1 MNSAFIEAPNHEK
14 EKKRVVRNRKKDT
27 KSKDD
32 KFLSLHKMNLQMFKE
47 VEEQHQRFLQPL
59 TESQRKVEKGKRKKE
74 QEWEK
79 EQDAFLKHA
88 KFFTKERE

>member
-1 MNSAFIEAPNHEK
+1 MNSAFIEALNHEK

-47 VEEQHQRFLQPL
+47 HQRFLQPL
-59 TESQRKVEKGKRKKE
+59 TESQRKVEKGERKKE

-79 EQDAFLKHA
+79 EQDVFLKHA

>member
-1 MNSAFIEAPNHEK
+1 MNSAFIEALNHEK
-14 EKKRVVRNRKKDT
+14 EKKRVVRNRKKA
-27 KSKDD
+27 KDD

-79 EQDAFLKHA
+79 EQDVF
-88 KFFTKERE
+88 